1 MVQLLNTSKTA
12 DSDTAGGGIARQ
24 KGRIGMNRRVTRRTV
39 TITIVSTLLLGLL
52 ATAAVARV
60 FSLAPAPGVAG
71 QGRVVQEDPDAAAQ
85 ALPGDAAFCPGDCQ
99 LGRAGETDPIGA
111 STVSPSTAG
120 YAFPEVYGNDEASTR
135 HQGGGPAR
143 PGAGVGPIEYLP
155 SEEGASPLPSLA
167 PEREADP
174 DFGPQP

>member
-1 MVQLLNTSKTA
+1 
-12 DSDTAGGGIARQ
+12 
-24 KGRIGMNRRVTRRTV
+24 MNRRVTRRTV

-71 QGRVVQEDPDAAAQ
+71 QGRVVQQNPDA
-85 ALPGDAAFCPGDCQ
+85 AAFCPGDCQ